1 VTPTAVESSESTGTL
16 SLTEKL
22 FNLAGYKGLSA
33 TSFVISSNIQFKNSV
48 FAMNESCR
56 KIYIAVYLNKYRT
69 VGLLDTGSDVTIIQL
84 SCLEKLHVRQTL
96 ESSKI
101 TEITTF
107 SGNSIRILGQLT
119 FLVKLSSA
127 HVGIS
132 LDFLVMNDIPG
143 VPKLLL
149 GNNLLQA
156 GSATISYNSSANQEP
171 TVTFNHPEYFS
182 PLVLFK
188 NSDELTLCKGIGSL
202 GPYEMGSMMVYL
214 DSGAQVLRTDFIL
227 ITPLAINDVVIIP
240 SRSDLNWDSTS
251 NCYVATACIVNLTDT
266 TFSNENIEA
275 RFEVI
280 NKYQSILLDGEI
292 TENLRALVSKHPL
305 GREILASSEFCNISI
320 PLMTVNSLSAQNGS
334 SIIKNGSSIINDE
347 DLADTL
353 FADSP
358 EYTGLADLD
367 FKIIEPSGI
376 DLPTR
381 VYSNPEDAVQLHKFP
396 PHIRPFIREI
406 FIEKYPG
413 IVSLHSLD
421 AGNLSLTLGYTQ
433 LRLRKGEVLPR
444 SRRIFHVSPT
454 DQRHLDDICD
464 LLCKFGYIMRSP
476 SSPNGLHLYGMS
488 SYLVP
493 RAKPGCLGRLIVD
506 FSPVNQLIES
516 PPNVIPEINH
526 TLQFLHKKCLFS
538 ALDLRQAYLALR
550 IDKESQPLTTFLTP
564 SGSFQWLSL
573 PTGAANSPA
582 HFSTAIDK
590 ILNYVPVLDKN
601 GKPIFES
608 ENVVKLE
615 RNVLVDTVSYFDD
628 IIVTSELRPTY
639 EETLRQHFANLELA
653 VARLFFHGAKLSVS
667 KCEFG
672 KSKICFLGWWVSKDF
687 VIADPRRI
695 KKVEE
700 YQFPT
705 NKKSMRA
712 FLGLIN
718 SLRKVVPLSVIKEVG
733 VLTPL
738 TSSKADFSPTE
749 DHKRAFLHLKEL
761 LTSEPLYCNLIDETA
776 EKFLW
781 VDAATSSGVLGGVLA
796 QRIKGESG
804 EKVLPIHLDLEDPV
818 HQILYDLELPYIPC
832 TLYTRLPIVLPKP
845 SLLKTIPPKITPQ
858 DKYLGFEINDIPNSF
873 FWSLLSVLAIYNCN
887 LPTSIEGLREQAV
900 KKLRQGILGKQLLDF
915 TFQMKYDKYNEF
927 LDNFKLGTVGPDPNM
942 YLIHAMALCL
952 YRPIIII
959 SSLERHSDKKVIH
972 FHENCNKP
980 PIIVGLY
987 QRDEHE
993 IYLPFYFN
1001 RNTEFKLDHL
1011 KGKINIIGYTAKCVP
1026 PGFESR
1032 SILDMEV
1039 FAILTTLY
1047 SFQKLIS
1054 GVKVTLLT
1062 DSRVLYYLFSSR
1074 VSDSSVKIRR
1084 WCLKLISDY
1093 PQVSLHFVKTT
1104 ENLADFLTR
1113 EGLPKGDL
1121 VKFSLKD
1128 IVIEDFFDKLPQLNF
1143 SLIEWS
1149 QFVED
1154 NPQYLTVNDKPP
1166 DVKLSHVLA
1175 VNTGLENVKA
1185 ISTPLEILR
1194 EKLSRANIIK
1204 AQKTELT
1211 ELYAKCLAS
1220 DNFEYIE
1227 KNETKKKT
1235 NVQYKLVFNLLMINK
1250 GHYRILVPPSLI
1262 GILLSNTHL
1271 LGHQGLTRML
1281 ADLQPYWFPH
1291 MSSVTKRFVSRCHPC
1306 FLSYR
1311 SSRKQTTGYY
1321 PVPKR
1326 AFEELMLDLCENL
1339 NSAGGYSHL
1348 LIMQDIL
1355 SDFTIIVPLKSKT
1368 SSEITKVMLNGV
1380 LQNFNVEKI
1389 HTDNGPGFRST
1400 SWLEAMSAFGVKVI
1414 SSSALHPEGRGQL
1427 ERLVQTVKLL
1437 LRKFLATRPTL
1448 NWEYLPYLIS
1458 KILNNTVSP
1467 KTGFKPVEMVFG
1479 SENAGN
1485 LFLENKIAPPHY
1497 SIKNHGTLVSQI
1509 SEEIKQ
1515 MTKMATEN
1523 ITELRMEQSERVN
1536 RNRTNKEFK
1545 RDDIV
1550 FVLDRSIVE
1559 GTSQALRTKFSPSPY
1574 VVINPTFTTTV
1585 VRRIADGFQGSYS
1598 NNDLKLYK
1606 RFSPEFNNLPV
1617 EVARILMHDFKDF
1630 ISTDFSVIA
1639 THDNLELPTS
1649 LELFVPD
1656 ENYEDNEDNEDFSI
1670 KPVSKVN
1677 DQPHFNDAVK
1687 QISIAVN
1694 PVDEFATNDEAIG
1707 DPIASTSALA
1717 PAIKD
1722 NEPVITTP
1730 LSDSDNS
1737 DSDNEDPGLK
1747 LRYGRKRVNFN
1758 PGT

>member
-1 VTPTAVESSESTGTL
+1 MTPDKANATETL
-16 SLTEKL
+16 SVTDRL
-22 FNLAGYKGLSA
+22 FNLAGYKSLSA
-33 TSFVISSNIQFKNSV
+33 TSFVLSSNLDKTV
-48 FAMNESCR
+48 FAMTESCK
-56 KIYIAVYLNKYRT
+56 KIYISVYLNSYRM
-69 VGLLDTGSDVTIIQL
+69 VGLLDTGSDASIIQL
-84 SCLEKLHVRQTL
+84 SCLEKLHV
-96 ESSKI
+96 SKAWEEPTI
-101 TEITTF
+101 KEITTF
-107 SGNSIRILGQLT
+107 SGASIKILGQLA
-119 FLVKLSSA
+119 FLLKLSPT
-127 HVGIS
+127 HKGITINV
-132 LDFLVMNDIPG
+132 LIINDIRG

-149 GNNLLQA
+149 GNDLLQQ
-156 GSATISYNSSANQEP
+156 GLATIGYDGNPPPNHVP
-171 TVTFNHPEYFS
+171 TVTFKHPEYFS
-182 PLVLFK
+182 PECFFK
-188 NSDELTLCKGIGSL
+188 DSWEICECEGEYSI
-202 GPYEMGSMMVYL
+202 GPYEMGSAFLRL
-214 DSGAQVLRTDFIL
+214 DKGAPVIRTDYVL
-227 ITPLAINDVVIIP
+227 ITPLWIGDVVIVP
-240 SRSDLNWDSTS
+240 SRSDLTWDSTL
-251 NCYVATACIVNLTDT
+251 NCYVAIACILNLTNESR
-266 TFSNENIEA
+266 SNGIIKGKIEVVNQYNA
-275 RFEVI
+275 I
-280 NKYQSILLDGEI
+280 PLDEEI
-292 TENLRALVSKHPL
+292 TENLRKWVSQHPL
-305 GREILASSEFCNISI
+305 GREILASSEDSRIRI
-320 PLMTVNSLSAQNGS
+320 PLMTVNSLSAQQGS
-334 SIIKNGSSIINDE
+334 TMVNDE

-358 EYTGLADLD
+358 EYTGTADLD

-376 DLPTR
+376 DIPTR
-381 VYSNPEDAVQLHKFP
+381 IYSSPEEAVQLDKFP
-396 PHIRPFIREI
+396 PHLRPFVKDI
-406 FIEKYPG
+406 FITKYPG

-454 DQRHLDDICD
+454 DQRHLDDITD

-476 SSPNGLHLYGMS
+476 STPNGLHLYGMS

-526 TLQFLHKKCLFS
+526 TLQFLHKKSMFS

-590 ILNYVPVLDKN
+590 ILNYVPVLDRN

-615 RNVLVDTVSYFDD
+615 RNVLEDTVSYFDD

-639 EETLRQHFANLELA
+639 EKTLRQHFENLEKA
-653 VARLFFHGAKLSVS
+653 VARLYFHGAKLSVS
-667 KCEFG
+667 KCEFA
-672 KSKICFLGWWVSKDF
+672 KTKICFLGWWVSKDF

-700 YQFPT
+700 YTFPT

-718 SLRKVVPLSVIKEVG
+718 SLRKVVPLDVIKG
-733 VLTPL
+733 ISLLTPL
-738 TSSKADFSPTE
+738 TSSKAEFAPT
-749 DHKRAFLHLKEL
+749 DKHKEVFLELKAL
-761 LTSEPLYCNLIDETA
+761 LTSEPLYCHLIDEKA
-776 EKFLW
+776 DKYLW

-796 QRIKGESG
+796 QRVMGQSG
-804 EKVLPIHLDLEDPV
+804 EKVLPNHLDLEDPV
-818 HQILYDLELPYIPC
+818 HQILFDMELPYIPC
-832 TLYTRLPIVLPKP
+832 TLYTELPIVLPKP
-845 SLLKTIPPKITPQ
+845 SLIKTIPPKIAPLE
-858 DKYLGFEINDIPNSF
+858 KYLGYKLEDVPNSF
-873 FWSLLSVLAIYNCN
+873 FWSVLSTLAIYNCN
-887 LPTSIEGLREQAV
+887 PPGSILELREQSV
-900 KKLRQGILGKQLLDF
+900 KKLKQGILSKQMLDF
-915 TFQMKYDKYNEF
+915 TFKMSYNEF
-927 LDNFKLGTVGPDPNM
+927 NAFLTDFKLGKVGPDPNM
-942 YLIHAMALCL
+942 YLIHSLALCL
-952 YRPIIII
+952 YRPIIVI
-959 SSLERHSDKKVIH
+959 SSLERHKDKKVIH

-980 PIIVGLY
+980 PIVLGLY
-987 QRDEHE
+987 QREEHE

-1001 RNTEFKLDHL
+1001 KNTEFKLENL

-1039 FAILTTLY
+1039 FAILTALY

-1113 EGLPKGDL
+1113 EGLPPGDL

-1128 IVIEDFFDKLPQLNF
+1128 IVIKDFFSKLPQLDF
-1143 SLIEWS
+1143 TLLEWS

-1154 NPQYLTVNDKPP
+1154 NPQYLTVNNQPP
-1166 DVKLSHVLA
+1166 AVKISHVLS
-1175 VNTGLENVKA
+1175 VNAGLDNVKA

-1204 AQKTELT
+1204 AQKTELVEIYT
-1211 ELYAKCLAS
+1211 KCLAS
-1220 DNFEYIE
+1220 ENFEYVE
-1227 KNETKKKT
+1227 KSPNKKRDKA
-1235 NVQYKLVFNLLMINK
+1235 QYKLVFNLLMINK
-1250 GHYRILVPPSLI
+1250 GHYRIMVPPSMV
-1262 GILLSNTHL
+1262 GVLLSNTHL

-1306 FLSYR
+1306 FLSYKG
-1311 SSRKQTTGYY
+1311 SRKQTTGYY
-1321 PVPKR
+1321 PVPKH
-1326 AFEELMLDLCENL
+1326 AFEELMMDLCENL

-1348 LIMQDIL
+1348 LIMQCIL
-1355 SDFTIIVPLKSKT
+1355 TDFTVIVPLKSKT
-1368 SSEITKVMLNGV
+1368 SAEISRVMLNGV
-1380 LQNFNVEKI
+1380 LQNFNVAKI

-1400 SWLEAMSAFGVKVI
+1400 SWLESMSAFGVKVI

-1437 LRKFLATRPTL
+1437 LRKFLATRPNL

-1458 KILNNTVSP
+1458 KVLNNTVSP
-1467 KTGFKPVEMVFG
+1467 KTGFKPSEMVFG

-1497 SIKNHGTLVSQI
+1497 SIKNHGTLVNQI
-1509 SEEIKQ
+1509 SEEIKE
-1515 MTKMATEN
+1515 MTKIATEN
-1523 ITELRMEQSERVN
+1523 ITELRMEQSERIN

-1550 FVLDRSIVE
+1550 FVLDRTIVE
-1559 GTSQALRTKFSPSPY
+1559 GNSQVLRTKFNPSPY

-1585 VRRIADGFQGSYS
+1585 VRRIADGFQALYS

-1617 EVARILMHDFKDF
+1617 EVSKILMHDFKDF

-1639 THDNLELPTS
+1639 EHDNLTLPDS
-1649 LELFVPD
+1649 LELFIPD
-1656 ENYEDNEDNEDFSI
+1656 ESYKDNEDTDNSNFSVNPDN
-1670 KPVSKVN
+1670 KVDNSSK
-1677 DQPHFNDAVK
+1677 FNDAVK
-1687 QISIAVN
+1687 QISVAVN
-1694 PVDEFATNDEAIG
+1694 PIDEFATNDVLDGTDA
-1707 DPIASTSALA
+1707 PIASTSALL
-1717 PAIKD
+1717 PIMD
-1722 NEPVITTP
+1722 NDEPIVSAP
-1730 LSDSDNS
+1730 LSDSENS
-1737 DSDNEDPGLK
+1737 DSENEEPGLK
-1747 LRYGRKRVNFN
+1747 LRYGRKRVGFT
-1758 PGT
+1758 PGTSN